1 MLFTLPL
8 ILSVCP
14 AQPNLHHKKT
24 ILHACFCLQ
33 ILNCFENGNSRKMWT
48 YNILFSRSAASW
60 FCFLTNR
67 TEKRTKSNH
76 RDYPES
82 GMQCTDS
89 AWKLL
94 ALLLTFGR
102 VSSFLCFAI
111 LHCSQCLPFTLDCFQ
126 QHYLQRN
133 PSFPFRIISTEGAL
147 RLPTTSDNHP
157 ILPIPFVQHIALN
170 QLNRPKIDLSRP
182 PMTSN
187 YLQ

>member
-33 ILNCFENGNSRKMWT
+33 ILNCFENGNSGKMWT
-48 YNILFSRSAASW
+48 YNILSDQLLLVF
-60 FCFLTNR
+60 FFLTNR
-67 TEKRTKSNH
+67 TEKRTKFNH

-82 GMQCTDS
+82 GMQCTDT
-89 AWKLL
+89 AWKIS

-102 VSSFLCFAI
+102 VSSFQCFAI
-111 LHCSQCLPFTLDCFQ
+111 LHCSQCLPFTLHCFQ

-133 PSFPFRIISTEGAL
+133 SSFSFRIIL
-147 RLPTTSDNHP
+147 RYYQICMCDDCFHSL
-157 ILPIPFVQHIALN
+157 ILHI
-170 QLNRPKIDLSRP
+170 SRFLAV
-182 PMTSN
+182 N
-187 YLQ
+187 